1 MQIKLGVCHYI
12 IAFDGDYY
20 YCRSSV
26 NHTGIQIPIIAALIV
41 MPL

>member
-1 MQIKLGVCHYI
+1 MQIKSGVCHYI

-20 YCRSSV
+20 CRSSI
-26 NHTGIQIPIIAALIV
+26 NHTEVFKLIIAALIV